1 MHVFDMRF
9 LRKEVRERFEG
20 DVRVVLDYLSD
31 RESLKTRNQKLRNPE
46 EVLRMLY
53 ALSGDKRYLE
63 NIQFMED
70 RKGIS
75 MCDLL
80 DEAEMK
86 GMQKGM
92 QKGIQRG
99 IQRGIRKEMQNGIQ
113 VLITTCK
120 DFGISFEETAAK
132 LKEKYSLKEEEAQ
145 RDMKLYW

>member
-1 MHVFDMRF
+1 
-9 LRKEVRERFEG
+9 
-20 DVRVVLDYLSD
+20 
-31 RESLKTRNQKLRNPE
+31 
-46 EVLRMLY
+46 MLY

-63 NIQFMED
+63 NIQVMGEGEG
-70 RKGIS
+70 KS

-80 DEAEMK
+80 DEAEMQ

-92 QKGIQRG
+92 QK
-99 IQRGIRKEMQNGIQ
+99 GIQ

-120 DFGISFEETAAK
+120 DFGISFEDTVTK

>member
-1 MHVFDMRF
+1 
-9 LRKEVRERFEG
+9 
-20 DVRVVLDYLSD
+20 
-31 RESLKTRNQKLRNPE
+31 
-46 EVLRMLY
+46 MLY

-63 NIQFMED
+63 NIQFMEEGEG
-70 RKGIS
+70 KS

-86 GMQKGM
+86 GIQK
-92 QKGIQRG
+92 
-99 IQRGIRKEMQNGIQ
+99 GIQ

-120 DFGISFEETAAK
+120 DFGISFEETVAK